1 MRKIKFEELSF
12 EWLSLKQ
19 TYLKRSS
26 YVKYEYIIEHHLL
39 PHFKNMSCKKINNQI
54 IYDYFKS
61 LRNDHLSSSTLST
74 IKFVLSSILD
84 YGTKNYNLSKID
96 FRQIKITSTKKE
108 KTILSEQDRN
118 KIITYIKSN
127 KTPLA
132 IGMLLAL
139 YGGLR
144 LGEICALKWED
155 VDIKNA
161 LIYIKGTAARL
172 KIDKKNDCKTSIVIQ
187 TPKSSSSCRQVPLP
201 QFVMKYIKEY
211 SKNKEDDCFVL
222 SNKTKIYEP
231 RRLERQFLLFC
242 RKSDI
247 QSTFHNLRHSYASE
261 CVKQNVEIKTLSE
274 ILGHSNVSITLN
286 LYVHTSLD
294 QKKKE
299 IKKIKPPKL
308 FVD

>member
-19 TYLKRSS
+19 TYLKHSS

-39 PHFKNMSCKKINNQI
+39 PHFKNISCKKINNQLI
-54 IYDYFKS
+54 FDYFKS
-61 LRNDHLSSSTLST
+61 LRNENLSSSTLS
-74 IKFVLSSILD
+74 IVKYVLSSILD
-84 YGTKNYNLSKID
+84 YGTKNYNLSKVD
-96 FRQIKITSTKKE
+96 FRQIKITSTKRE
-108 KTILSEQDRN
+108 KNVLTEQDRN
-118 KIITYIKSN
+118 KIIMYIKSN

-155 VDIKNA
+155 VDIKND

-172 KIDKKNDCKTSIVIQ
+172 KNDKSSNSKTSVVIQ

-201 QFVMKYIKEY
+201 KFAMKYVKDY
-211 SKNKEDDCFVL
+211 SKNKKDNCFVL

-286 LYVHTSLD
+286 LYVHTTLD

-299 IKKIKPPKL
+299 IRKIKPPKL